1 MTVDA
6 LATIMN
12 DIMVTGAYRTGRVL
26 LPKMR
31 HVRKHTGG
39 MHVQHGVRGRNVAG
53 LPPVSFCG
61 LLQ

>member
-1 MTVDA
+1 MK
-6 LATIMN
+6 L
-12 DIMVTGAYRTGRVL
+12 MVTGACRTGRVL

-39 MHVQHGVRGRNVAG
+39 MHVQPGVRGRNVAG
-53 LPPVSFCG
+53 LPPVSFRG